1 MCSNPLLKA
10 NVITFAT
17 ALLSLAR
24 CSESKSCQTET
35 EAKHLMDVIY
45 ERDSA
50 ENFIESVRDCS
61 EKMVN
66 YEKSFLIALL
76 WEQMMEKDRVKLLL
90 KFYNDLSPVALLWG
104 RFDSIFHLLSQSEYV

>member
-76 WEQMMEKDRVKLLL
+76 WEQIVEKDWVKLVL
-90 KFYNDLSPVALLWG
+90 KFYNDLSLERQSDLFSLLG
-104 RFDSIFHLLSQSEYV
+104 NLLNEDL